1 MPESTHM
8 LMWIMSDRAIP
19 RSFRFMEGFGVHTF
33 RLVNAEGRSTFV
45 KFHWKPMAGLQS
57 VVWNEAVKINGADP
71 DFHRRDLW
79 DAINQGDFPE
89 WELGLQLFDDEF
101 ADRFAFDILDPTKI
115 IPEEE
120 APVRRVGRL
129 VLDRVVD
136 NFFAETEQVAFCT
149 QNIVPGIDFTNDP
162 LLQGRNFSY
171 LDTQLK
177 RLGSPNFTHLP
188 VNAPK
193 CPIAHFQQDGHMAM
207 MNPQGRV
214 NYEPNSWD
222 PPGPR
227 EDPAA
232 GFRTYPDGQG
242 DQAGP
247 KRRLRPESFADHYS
261 QAGQFFISQTDV
273 EQQHIIDAFVF
284 ELSKCGK
291 TAIRSRMVAAL
302 RNVDEDLAR
311 SVAGGLG
318 LAELPDALPSAREP
332 VRDLAASPALSILAN
347 GPDSFAGRKLGILVT
362 EGADAAK
369 LAELTAAAE
378 EAKVNVELVASAV
391 GGVETSDGHRV
402 PAGQKIDGGPSVL
415 YDAVVVLAA
424 KDGAE
429 ALAVLP
435 AARDFVT
442 DAYVHC
448 KFVGYTGD
456 AAPLFEAAGLSR
468 LMDNGFVSLDET
480 AAAEFISRC
489 GRLRFW
495 SRQLSAAGAR
505 AR

>member
-1 MPESTHM
+1 
-8 LMWIMSDRAIP
+8 
-19 RSFRFMEGFGVHTF
+19 
-33 RLVNAEGRSTFV
+33 
-45 KFHWKPMAGLQS
+45 
-57 VVWNEAVKINGADP
+57 
-71 DFHRRDLW
+71 
-79 DAINQGDFPE
+79 
-89 WELGLQLFDDEF
+89 
-101 ADRFAFDILDPTKI
+101 
-115 IPEEE
+115 
-120 APVRRVGRL
+120 
-129 VLDRVVD
+129 VD

-193 CPIAHFQQDGHMAM
+193 CPFAHFQQDGHMAM
-207 MNPQGRV
+207 MNPQGQV

-232 GFRTYPDGQG
+232 GFRTHPDGQG
-242 DQAGP
+242 DEAGP

-261 QAGQFFISQTDV
+261 QARQFFVSQTEV

-291 TAIRSRMVAAL
+291 TAIRCRMVAAL

-332 VRDLAASPALSILAN
+332 VRDLAASPALSILSN

-402 PAGQKIDGGPSVL
+402 PVGHKIDGGPSVL

-429 ALAVLP
+429 ALAVLL

-456 AAPLFEAAGLSR
+456 AAPLFEAAGLSH

-480 AAAEFISRC
+480 APAEFISRC

-495 SRQLSAAGAR
+495 SRQLSAARTR